1 MERDLSKIKLV
12 YFDFNFWRIDI
23 LRLCLSYAN
32 IEYEFERIPRNEW
45 LNFKDKQPFGQLPVM
60 YYNDNIFCHTHSL
73 AIFCA
78 SKSNLY
84 SNKEKEQMIINQV
97 IDWANEITYR
107 IAHSIREKNPDKS
120 KKLRR
125 IFIEKD
131 FNQWFGYLEDLFTR
145 NSKNSYFIGKISL
158 ADITAWRVIRWFTS
172 GNLEQVNT
180 KFIEKFPNLK
190 LFYNNFLSDKKIKNL
205 KEFKEIMN

>member
-145 NSKNSYFIGKISL
+145 YSKNSYFIGKISL

-180 KFIEKFPNLK
+180 NFIEKFPNLK